1 MLIFFPGF
9 LGQMSDFDFLLD
21 IDTPLDVAVAYSMG
35 ARVVLRIVIDGAKF
49 DRLVIIS
56 AGLNLEEGRDE
67 RRARDEAWASRFETD
82 PWDEL
87 MRDWNAQPVLR
98 GHVVEREERDDYDRR
113 ELAYELRHFSPGNAK
128 PLAPEL
134 HKIKVPVLWIAGER
148 DRQYVDVARRAVAL
162 LPKGELW
169 ICPGAGHRV
178 LWEQPQ
184 LVADRVRAFV
194 SI

>member
-9 LGQMSDFDFLLD
+9 LGQVSDFDFLLD

-67 RRARDEAWASRFETD
+67 RRARDEAWARRFETD

-87 MRDWNAQPVLR
+87 MRDWRATGEPI
-98 GHVVEREERDDYDRR
+98 GGWD
-113 ELAYELRHFSPGNAK
+113 
-128 PLAPEL
+128 
-134 HKIKVPVLWIAGER
+134 AGER
-148 DRQYVDVARRAVAL
+148 A
-162 LPKGELW
+162 
-169 ICPGAGHRV
+169 GAG
-178 LWEQPQ
+178 
-184 LVADRVRAFV
+184 D
-194 SI
+194 